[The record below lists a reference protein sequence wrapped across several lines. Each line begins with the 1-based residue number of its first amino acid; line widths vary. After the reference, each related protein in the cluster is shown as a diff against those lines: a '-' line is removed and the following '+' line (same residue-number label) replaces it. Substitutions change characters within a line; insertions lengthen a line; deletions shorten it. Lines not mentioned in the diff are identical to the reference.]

1 MSADENR
8 FMWFWTE
15 SWTSAEVHD
24 SSITI
29 LQIMIGS
36 GELLVDCLDPGAA
49 SILVVQ
55 VAAVGLLV
63 DSPVFAES
71 EAVQGWRGIA

>member
-1 MSADENR
+1 
-8 FMWFWTE
+8 
-15 SWTSAEVHD
+15 
-24 SSITI
+24 
-29 LQIMIGS
+29 MIGS

-71 EAVQGWRGIA
+71 KAVQG